1 MKEGERALLIAVI
14 GASATIFVA
23 LYGALAAYLS
33 VRRDR
38 RRALYGEAT
47 RAAVAWNEQL
57 YRVRRRREG
66 DEASL
71 VEHFHHVQGEIAH
84 YQAWIG
90 SDSRFMKRSFDR
102 LVRESKRATQSLIN
116 EAWEHP
122 IRPLPGN
129 ASSSDEHPD
138 LDDLAAA
145 FQRDVRGHLSP
156 QPWRKMA
163 VVWRNRG
170 KAK

>member
-1 MKEGERALLIAVI
+1 MLIAVI
-14 GASATIFVA
+14 GASATILVA
-23 LYGALAAYLS
+23 LFGVLAAYLS

-57 YRVRRRREG
+57 YRVRRRRAG

-71 VEHFHHVQGEIAH
+71 IEHFHQIQDDLAH

-90 SDSRFMKRSFDR
+90 SESRLMKRSYDR
-102 LVRESKRATQSLIN
+102 LVLGSKSATQSLIN
-116 EAWEHP
+116 EAWEQP

-129 ASSSDEHPD
+129 ACSSDEHPH

-145 FQRDVRGHLSP
+145 FLRDVRSHLSP
-156 QPWRKMA
+156 QPWRKLA
-163 VVWRNRG
+163 VAWRNRE
-170 KAK
+170 KAT